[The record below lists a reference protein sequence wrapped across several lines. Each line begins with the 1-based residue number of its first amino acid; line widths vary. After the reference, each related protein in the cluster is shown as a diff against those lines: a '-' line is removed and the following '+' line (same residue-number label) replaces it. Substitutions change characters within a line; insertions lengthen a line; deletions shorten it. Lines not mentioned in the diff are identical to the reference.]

1 MDAELDHLQ
10 QQLEELIRYFDAQKQ
25 ENRELKSRIAALQA
39 ENKRLAAK
47 VRSEPLTGAVR
58 TVAGVDCAF
67 VDAGRR
73 IIAALK

>member
-25 ENRELKSRIAALQA
+25 ENRELKSRIASLQA

-47 VRSEPLTGAVR
+47 VDAAVR
-58 TVAGVDCAF
+58 GVSA
-67 VDAGRR
+67 V
-73 IIAALK
+73 LETLPES

>member
-47 VRSEPLTGAVR
+47 VDAAVR
-58 TVAGVDCAF
+58 GVSA
-67 VDAGRR
+67 V
-73 IIAALK
+73 LETLPES

>member
-25 ENRELKSRIAALQA
+25 ENRELKSRIATLQT

-47 VRSEPLTGAVR
+47 VDAAVR
-58 TVAGVDCAF
+58 GVSA
-67 VDAGRR
+67 V
-73 IIAALK
+73 LETLPES